1 VQVGGGAEG
10 GRDEGWVGGWMVG
23 SEMVLVRHCRSEI
36 GWRLPGAEGAMLG
49 NSIHFFV
56 GAICQP
62 WHRVWMGLVVGGR
75 HGSGAS

>member
-1 VQVGGGAEG
+1 MQLGGGTEG

-23 SEMVLVRHCRSEI
+23 SEMVLVGCGEREI
-36 GWRLPGAEGAMLG
+36 GRGLPEAEGAMLG
-49 NSIHFFV
+49 YSIHVFV

-75 HGSGAS
+75 HGNGAS